1 MTFLRMIGF
10 FGRVTP
16 IPGWCWVGMAAT
28 LPFAI
33 WMEMTNAG
41 SSSGSVIGL
50 LLLQM
55 MAVSTGFFSHAR
67 RGFYDPV
74 LERSSRRSAAMAHFA
89 AAASRGAAIFV
100 AIGLVEVV
108 SARSFAV
115 LALGPAAGVALLMV
129 STIPW
134 AISARLGPLSGGVLW
149 LLASVSFAISGF
161 GLPLLAA
168 IRVAGQVPVTK
179 TILGALAFPIALPGL
194 PCPASTLGALA
205 ATSLAALAATVEW
218 IARADFPLREEE
230 GS

>member
-1 MTFLRMIGF
+1 MTFLRMMGF

-16 IPGWCWVGMAAT
+16 LRGWCWVGMAAT
-28 LPFAI
+28 LLFAI
-33 WMEMTNAG
+33 WLEMANAG
-41 SSSGSVIGL
+41 SSSGSVISL

-89 AAASRGAAIFV
+89 AAAWPGAAIFV

-108 SARSFAV
+108 SARSFGV
-115 LALGPAAGVALLMV
+115 LVFDPSAGVALLMV

-134 AISARLGPLSGGVLW
+134 AVSARLGPLSGGVLW
-149 LLASVSFAISGF
+149 LLASVSFAISGM

-168 IRVAGQVPVTK
+168 VRVAAHVPVTK
-179 TILGALAFPIALPGL
+179 TILGALAFPMALPGS
-194 PCPASTLGALA
+194 PCPASALGALTA
-205 ATSLAALAATVEW
+205 ITLAPLAATVEW
-218 IARADFPLREEE
+218 ITRADFPLREEE